1 MTDQV
6 NEFRVR
12 AVERFQLTHFQAPSQ
27 VDGGR
32 PGVMR
37 TQGQVRTIG
46 EFPNVE
52 SAEEVGV
59 LMQAQVPGSTLT
71 TIDGRTPVYPP
82 KALATAM
89 MHSKLQVGDPIP
101 IVWWPSK
108 SDPMPMRIEA
118 TVIGVHEWPDR
129 RVLDVSFGRDL
140 YIDGRGTGQV
150 LDTGS
155 PYELMPPQS
164 ILIDEAILPDLQ
176 EIDLIPLKVW
186 SILDEPR
193 EYTLIENTVGEID
206 ARVFYA
212 ERSDQAAQYKAQLEK
227 HYGREFRVFS
237 RVITDPVKLAQRR
250 NDATI
255 GWAPLQ
261 LDPVHTNYPSLYAIG
276 DEVTVKNYPAKVKG
290 VTFTESKVFYII
302 EWMSEQSQ
310 PTEKFP
316 SEDVYPADA
325 LASLTR

>member
-1 MTDQV
+1 MSQDTH
-6 NEFRVR
+6 EFRVR
-12 AVERFQLTHFQAPSQ
+12 PVQRFQLTHYVNPNL
-27 VDGGR
+27 
-32 PGVMR
+32 PGSMSVR
-37 TQGQVRTIG
+37 GPRTIG

-71 TIDGRTPVYPP
+71 TLDGRTPAYPP

-89 MHSKLQVGDPIP
+89 MHRKPQIGEHIWVDDPKLPGSPRLIASTID
-101 IVWWPSK
+101 
-108 SDPMPMRIEA
+108 A
-118 TVIGVHEWPDR
+118 AHEWPGR
-129 RVLDVSFGRDL
+129 RILDVNFGPDVFVN
-140 YIDGRGTGQV
+140 GRGTGQV
-150 LDTGS
+150 LDDGTGQ
-155 PYELMPPQS
+155 YKLLPPQS
-164 ILIDEAILPDLQ
+164 ILIDEAILPDLK
-176 EIDLIPLKVW
+176 EIDLMPLKVW
-186 SILDEPR
+186 SIIDEPR

-212 ERSDQAAQYKAQLEK
+212 ERSDQAAQYKAQLER

-250 NDATI
+250 NEETI
-255 GWAPLQ
+255 GWTPLQ

-290 VTFTESKVFYII
+290 ITFTESKVFYIV

>member
-1 MTDQV
+1 MSQDTH
-6 NEFRVR
+6 EFRVR
-12 AVERFQLTHFQAPSQ
+12 PVQRFQLTHYVNPNL
-27 VDGGR
+27 
-32 PGVMR
+32 PGSMSVR
-37 TQGQVRTIG
+37 GPRTIG

-71 TIDGRTPVYPP
+71 TLDGRTPAYPP
-82 KALATAM
+82 KALAAAM
-89 MHSKLQVGDPIP
+89 QHRKLQIGDSLT
-101 IVWWPSK
+101 VLYTRSAA
-108 SDPMPMRIEA
+108 DPMAMRIAA
-118 TVIGVHEWPDR
+118 TVIGVHEWADR
-129 RVLDVSFGRDL
+129 RVLDVSFGPDV
-140 YIDGRGTGQV
+140 YIDGHGVGQV
-150 LDTGS
+150 LDTGY
-155 PYELMPPQS
+155 PYELLPPQS
-164 ILIDEAILPDLQ
+164 IMIDEAILPDLQ

-250 NDATI
+250 NEETI

-276 DEVTVKNYPAKVKG
+276 DEVTVKNHPAKVKG
-290 VTFTESKVFYII
+290 ITFTESKVFYIV

-325 LASLTR
+325 LASLKR